1 MSLTSY
7 RAAPPR
13 VKPCC
18 LPTKTD
24 GGLTHAQGG
33 RRSVPSG
40 GFLERRTRAGA
51 RGAGRMY
58 QRRGTLERPAND
70 LFENLWRL
78 ARRAGAPALSKRWRA
93 GGLAESLRKGQHRS
107 QSGQPGATHDGAVG
121 EKREPARRARR
132 LERRLERHLDDGLE
146 AGFCRRVELCRGA
159 PAASLAER
167 LDRLSRLRA
176 ALAENEAGFD
186 HAISADFGHRL
197 RTETTIAD
205 LYPPCGARGARM
217 EKPLRLMS

>member
-18 LPTKTD
+18 LLVKAD
-24 GGLTHAQGG
+24 GGLTHAQG

-58 QRRGTLERPAND
+58 QRRGALERPANE

-78 ARRAGAPALSKRWRA
+78 ARRAGAPALSKRWR
-93 GGLAESLRKGQHRS
+93 GGVLPKTSGRDSIAANQAS
-107 QSGQPGATHDGAVG
+107 QGATHHGAIG
-121 EKREPARRARR
+121 
-132 LERRLERHLDDGLE
+132 
-146 AGFCRRVELCRGA
+146 
-159 PAASLAER
+159 
-167 LDRLSRLRA
+167 
-176 ALAENEAGFD
+176 
-186 HAISADFGHRL
+186 
-197 RTETTIAD
+197 
-205 LYPPCGARGARM
+205 
-217 EKPLRLMS
+217 